1 MEKYGAPDLK
11 KQQEEELKGVEGQL
25 SSLTDKLEKTASEKQ
40 TEDELK
46 LRAQELKEQ
55 LTSE

>member
-1 MEKYGAPDLK
+1 MEKYGAPDLR

-40 TEDELK
+40 TEDDLK

-55 LTSE
+55 IASE